1 MIILK
6 NIVNMRKKLTIIL
19 LLLLICG
26 NLMAQHIS
34 FMGIQ
39 MDGTLEEF
47 SQKLETRG
55 FKKVTKNSM
64 KGNFAG
70 YYCTLV
76 LSSTNGIANRK
87 DEIVANVK
95 VKFNEYQNAS
105 PDIFHNLS
113 KWLTVKYGAYE
124 QYPEYYLKE
133 ENGYRVCQNRAWY
146 TPNGTIVLKYGLVV
160 ELTYMDRIRTVSG
173 NDNEILNDL

>member
-1 MIILK
+1 MKKKFTIWIL
-6 NIVNMRKKLTIIL
+6 M
-19 LLLLICG
+19 LLIS
-26 NLMAQHIS
+26 AQVMGQHLN
-34 FMGIQ
+34 FMGIPI
-39 MDGTLEEF
+39 DGTLEEF
-47 SQKLETRG
+47 AEKMEAKG
-55 FKKVTKNSM
+55 FKKATRNSM
-64 KGNFAG
+64 KGTFGG
-70 YYCTLV
+70 YYCNLIF
-76 LSSTNGIANRK
+76 SSSDGMLNKK
-87 DEIVANVK
+87 DDNINAVK
-95 VKFNEYQNAS
+95 VSFKEYQKS
-105 PDIFHNLS
+105 SQDIFHNLS